1 MLDGQANL
9 LPALVLTVGVIAIL
23 YFTFGGQASLFPRDT
38 RKTGAPAT
46 PMYCKHCGRTDKKW
60 RLRTTGG
67 GNTAATQGP
76 RHTVW
81 VHICQEG
88 NRQACP
94 HKL

>member
-1 MLDGQANL
+1 MLDGQASL
-9 LPALVLTVGVIAIL
+9 FPALALTVGVIVIL
-23 YFTFGGQASLFPRDT
+23 HFTFGGQASLFPRDT
-38 RKTGAPAT
+38 RPTT

-81 VHICQEG
+81 VHICQEDK
-88 NRQACP
+88 Q
-94 HKL
+94 